1 VDVLTT
7 RALNRA
13 TLARQLLLERSSL
26 APLDAVE
33 LRHVRYFIAVAEE
46 LNFRRAAERLHIV
59 QPGLSQQISR
69 MESELGLAL
78 LERTKRRVELTD
90 AGQLFLGE
98 ARALLERYEQAVTSA
113 RQAAAGQAGSLDVGF
128 VGPAIYSVLHSVAR
142 AYLKSFPNVNLVL
155 HELNSAEQLDR
166 IIAGTLDVGFVR
178 LPVRDKRV
186 LTMQLISEPIIIVLP
201 EGHPE
206 AARDV
211 VNLAALADE
220 PFVMVPRAR
229 EPNSTTRAGW
239 WPTTRRAM
247 WWCTPPT
254 SCTPPPT
261 TWTRVAGS
269 GSRPTSGTS
278 GSLIRSTGAGR
289 STGRRT
295 TFSAPAR
302 VPARPRNT

>member
-1 VDVLTT
+1 M
-7 RALNRA
+7 NF
-13 TLARQLLLERSSL
+13 
-26 APLDAVE
+26 
-33 LRHVRYFIAVAEE
+33 RHLSYFIAVAEE

-206 AARDV
+206 AVRDI

-229 EPNSTTRAGW
+229 EPNAFDRYIEICAKAGFS
-239 WPTTRRAM
+239 PRIGQEVLQIHTIVEVVAM
-247 WWCTPPT
+247 GLG
-254 SCTPPPT
+254 
-261 TWTRVAGS
+261 VA
-269 GSRPTSGTS
+269 
-278 GSLIRSTGAGR
+278 L
-289 STGRRT
+289 
-295 TFSAPAR
+295 APASLTNLR
-302 VPARPRNT
+302 RPGVVYRPLRDLGPFTTDTGLAWGPDNPSAALRGFIATASESVVDCRSDAERRGLPS

>member
-1 VDVLTT
+1 V
-7 RALNRA
+7 NF
-13 TLARQLLLERSSL
+13 
-26 APLDAVE
+26 
-33 LRHVRYFIAVAEE
+33 RHLSYFIAVAEE

-90 AGQLFLGE
+90 AGQVFLGE

-113 RQAAAGQAGSLDVGF
+113 RQAAAGQTGSLAVGF
-128 VGPAIYSVLHSVAR
+128 VGPAIYSVLHTVAR
-142 AYLKSFPNVNLVL
+142 AYLKSFPNVSLVL

-229 EPNSTTRAGW
+229 EPNAFDRYIEICAKAGFS
-239 WPTTRRAM
+239 PRIGQEVLQIHTIVEVVAM
-247 WWCTPPT
+247 GLG
-254 SCTPPPT
+254 
-261 TWTRVAGS
+261 VA
-269 GSRPTSGTS
+269 
-278 GSLIRSTGAGR
+278 L
-289 STGRRT
+289 
-295 TFSAPAR
+295 APASLTNLR
-302 VPARPRNT
+302 RPGVAYRPLRDLGPFTTDTGLVWGPENPSAALRGFIATASESVADYRSDADRRGLPS